1 MWFRLQVRAPQPRRP
16 LNVPAILD
24 AFEKAARLD
33 TPPVPDAPFWLDVPL
48 LPGASLLPNAPLL
61 PDAPLSPDAS
71 LPPGAPLS
79 PDTSLPPGAPLWPDA
94 SLWLDAF
101 LWPDTP
107 LCLNAGQLGLLGGFE
122 GSNPLQDQ
130 ACSFCPIHACISPV
144 PLAGSLAIPS
154 TDAAGHPPPPLSMLV
169 ATSQLPRIVITSP
182 PKLHCAQRHLWRRRP
197 HHPSTPTPLAQVTK
211 KGGAWP
217 TSWAPWTGQSF
228 SRPWTASTDKP
239 SLIFFH
245 HGDMTT

>member
-48 LPGASLLPNAPLL
+48 LPGASLLPNVPLL

-79 PDTSLPPGAPLWPDA
+79 PDTSLPPGAPLSPGASLPPGAPLSPDTSLPPNAPLWPDA

-154 TDAAGHPPPPLSMLV
+154 TDAAGHPPLSQCL
-169 ATSQLPRIVITSP
+169 SLPHS
-182 PKLHCAQRHLWRRRP
+182 C
-197 HHPSTPTPLAQVTK
+197 LA
-211 KGGAWP
+211 
-217 TSWAPWTGQSF
+217 
-228 SRPWTASTDKP
+228 
-239 SLIFFH
+239 
-245 HGDMTT
+245 